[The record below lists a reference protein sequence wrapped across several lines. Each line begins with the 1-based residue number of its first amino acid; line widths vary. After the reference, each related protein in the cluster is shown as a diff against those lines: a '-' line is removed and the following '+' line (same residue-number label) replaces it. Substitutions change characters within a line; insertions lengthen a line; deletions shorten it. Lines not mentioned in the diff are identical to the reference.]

1 MSFSVTVSWPPAT
14 HGSHHTAQNSKPLQR
29 EPLASDS
36 GTGAKQISRDH
47 QLSFASG
54 QVVAGSAA
62 PEYLGSQE
70 KVNPEESLLSALA
83 ACHMLSFLTIVEKK
97 RLTLLSYRDEAR
109 AELGRNEKGQM
120 AITHI
125 ALTPEVKM
133 AQPLSEEQ
141 LAKLH
146 ALAHKHCFI
155 ANSLAKE
162 IAIEIA
168 PRQKC

>member
-14 HGSHHTAQNSKPLQR
+14 HGSHHTAQNSEPLQR
-29 EPLASDS
+29 EPLAKDS
-36 GTGAKQISRDH
+36 GTGDEKISRDH

-62 PEYLGSQE
+62 PEYQGSQD

-97 RLTLLSYRDEAR
+97 RMTLLSYRDEAW

-120 AITHI
+120 AITRI
-125 ALTPEVKM
+125 ALTPEVELTPP
-133 AQPLSEEQ
+133 QREEQ

-162 IAIEIA
+162 IAIEIT
-168 PRQKC
+168 PRQRR

>member
-1 MSFSVTVSWPPAT
+1 M
-14 HGSHHTAQNSKPLQR
+14 
-29 EPLASDS
+29 
-36 GTGAKQISRDH
+36 SRDH
-47 QLSFASG
+47 QLSFGSG

-62 PEYLGSQE
+62 PEYRGSQNRI
-70 KVNPEESLLSALA
+70 NPEESLLSALA

-97 RLTLLSYRDEAR
+97 RLVLLRYRDRAT
-109 AELGRNEKGQM
+109 AELGRNEEGQT
-120 AITHI
+120 AIARIT
-125 ALTPEVKM
+125 LNPEVEL
-133 AQPLSEEQ
+133 AALLSEEE

-168 PRQKC
+168 PRQRR